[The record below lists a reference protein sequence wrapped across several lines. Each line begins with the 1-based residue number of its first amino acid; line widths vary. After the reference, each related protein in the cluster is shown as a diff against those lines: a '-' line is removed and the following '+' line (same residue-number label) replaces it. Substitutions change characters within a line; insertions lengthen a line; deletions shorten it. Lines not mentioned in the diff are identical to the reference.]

1 MKIELKEIDKDEL
14 KVGDVACVVAEKLAF
29 GWMITFRCKKMIPV
43 TIERITP
50 KRKAFITTEMGRI
63 LSSEQFY
70 KYDDN
75 AKKENEFAK
84 MFEEFSKYDLKM
96 FDVPYKLKKINNE
109 DLSEV
114 AEHMKAITEILQKYK
129 EK

>member
-1 MKIELKEIDKDEL
+1 MKTELKEIDKDAL
-14 KVGDVACVVAEKLAF
+14 KVGDVACVAAEKLAF
-29 GWMITFRCKKMIPV
+29 GWIITFRCKKMIPV

-50 KRKAFITTEMGRI
+50 KRTAFITTEMGRI

-109 DLSEV
+109 DLLEV

>member
-75 AKKENEFAK
+75 AKKKK
-84 MFEEFSKYDLKM
+84 MS
-96 FDVPYKLKKINNE
+96 
-109 DLSEV
+109 
-114 AEHMKAITEILQKYK
+114 LQKCLK
-129 EK
+129 SLANMI

>member
-1 MKIELKEIDKDEL
+1 MYIELKEIDKDTL
-14 KVGDVACVVAEKLAF
+14 KVGDVVGVAEELAF
-29 GWMITFRCKKMIPV
+29 GWMITFRCKKVTPV

-50 KRKAFITTEMGRI
+50 KRTAFITTEMGRI
-63 LSSEQFY
+63 LGTESFY

-75 AKKENEFAK
+75 AKKENEYAEI
-84 MFEEFSKYDLKM
+84 FEEFSKYDLKM
-96 FDVPYKLKKINNE
+96 FGVPYKLKTFNNE
-109 DLSEV
+109 DLPEV